1 MAGFDEI
8 FTSSNLDENRKRAQM
23 IFGRLLISLRKGN
36 KIKLYSMLGSVSDK
50 NIVDNVLK
58 LTLSDNTAYD
68 MLNNVNDLNVMRE
81 IVKSIDNTLDI
92 EILGGDENKFDMH
105 IFENF
110 LKDEFGRILTIKQ
123 IEK

>member
-23 IFGRLLISLRKGN
+23 IFGRLLISLRKSN

-58 LTLSDNTAYD
+58 LVLSDNTAYD
-68 MLNNVNDLNVMRE
+68 MLNNASDLNIMRE

-92 EILGGDENKFDMH
+92 EILGGDEKKFDMH

-110 LKDEFGRILTIKQ
+110 LKGEFGKILTIKQ